1 MGNKDVAR
9 GSVTVTVMGLD
20 LQVACPEDKRADLL
34 KAASFL
40 DEKMREIRK
49 NGRVIEPERC
59 AIIAALNISYELLEE
74 RARREAASVA
84 EDKIHNIEN
93 MIESALSEFKLS
105 A

>member
-1 MGNKDVAR
+1 MTR

-34 KAASFL
+34 RAASFL
-40 DEKMREIRK
+40 DEKMREIKK
-49 NGRVIEPERC
+49 NGRIIETERC

-74 RARREAASVA
+74 RQKQAAAATA
-84 EDKIHNIEN
+84 EDRIHDLESV
-93 MIESALSEFKLS
+93 IESALSQFRLS